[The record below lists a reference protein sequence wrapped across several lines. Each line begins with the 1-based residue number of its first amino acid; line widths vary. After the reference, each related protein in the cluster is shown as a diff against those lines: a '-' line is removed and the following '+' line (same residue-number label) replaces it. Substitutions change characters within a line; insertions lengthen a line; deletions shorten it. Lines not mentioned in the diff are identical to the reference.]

1 MSKVFRSCK
10 NFMKS
15 IGKGR
20 GITFADY
27 KKSCHRKQK
36 RKKQERKN
44 YLKAKSML
52 SQGRE
57 SVVVGNAVYYWG
69 KDKKS
74 IIALEPDFD
83 GMRRV
88 AEMIKKRNSM
98 EDSNVRIL

>member
-1 MSKVFRSCK
+1 MSKRFRSCK
-10 NFMKS
+10 NFLKS
-15 IGKGR
+15 IGNRR

-52 SQGRE
+52 SQGSE
-57 SVVVGNAVYYWG
+57 SVVVGNALYYWG

-74 IIALEPDFD
+74 VVALVPDFD
-83 GMRRV
+83 GIRKVCSMLRES
-88 AEMIKKRNSM
+88 AEKQG
-98 EDSNVRIL
+98 

>member
-1 MSKVFRSCK
+1 MSKSFRSCK

-15 IGKGR
+15 IGNRR
-20 GITFADY
+20 GITFGDY

-44 YLKAKSML
+44 YLKAKSLL

-57 SVVVGNAVYYWG
+57 SVVVGNALYYWG

-74 IIALEPDFD
+74 VVALVPDFEGFRKVCSMLRD
-83 GMRRV
+83 S
-88 AEMIKKRNSM
+88 AEKQG
-98 EDSNVRIL
+98 

>member
-1 MSKVFRSCK
+1 MSKRFKNCK

-57 SVVVGNAVYYWG
+57 SVVVGNALYGWG
-69 KDKKS
+69 KDKEN
-74 IIALEPDFD
+74 IVALVPDFD
-83 GMRRV
+83 GIRRV
-88 AEMIKKRNSM
+88 IEMIKN
-98 EDSNVRIL
+98 EEEEE

>member
-1 MSKVFRSCK
+1 MSKCFRSCK

-52 SQGRE
+52 SQGRKN
-57 SVVVGNAVYYWG
+57 VVIGNTLYCWE

-74 IIALEPDFD
+74 IAAITPDFD
-83 GMRRV
+83 MIRRV
-88 AEMIKKRNSM
+88 FEIIKNG
-98 EDSNVRIL
+98 EV

>member
-1 MSKVFRSCK
+1 MSKRFRSCK
-10 NFMKS
+10 NFLKS
-15 IGKGR
+15 IGNRR

-57 SVVVGNAVYYWG
+57 SVVVGNALYGWG
-69 KDKKS
+69 KDKKY
-74 IIALEPDFD
+74 IVALVPDFD
-83 GMRRV
+83 GIRRV
-88 AEMIKKRNSM
+88 AEMIKNG
-98 EDSNVRIL
+98 EVEEE

>member
-1 MSKVFRSCK
+1 MSKSFRRSK

-15 IGKGR
+15 IGNRR
-20 GITFADY
+20 GITFGDY

-57 SVVVGNAVYYWG
+57 SVVIGNALYGWG
-69 KDKKS
+69 KDKEH
-74 IIALEPDFD
+74 IVALVPDFD
-83 GMRRV
+83 GIRRV
-88 AEMIKKRNSM
+88 IDMIKN
-98 EDSNVRIL
+98 EEEEE

>member
-1 MSKVFRSCK
+1 MSKRFRSCK

-20 GITFADY
+20 GINFADY

-52 SQGRE
+52 GQGRKN
-57 SVVVGNAVYYWG
+57 VVIGNTLYCWE
-69 KDKKS
+69 KDKKT
-74 IIALEPDFD
+74 IAALTPDFD
-83 GMRRV
+83 MTRRV
-88 AEMIKKRNSM
+88 FEIIKEEEN
-98 EDSNVRIL
+98 DA

>member
-1 MSKVFRSCK
+1 MSKRFRSCK

-52 SQGRE
+52 SQGSE
-57 SVVVGNAVYYWG
+57 SVVVGNAPYGWG
-69 KDKKS
+69 KDNKY
-74 IIALEPDFD
+74 IVALVPDFD

-88 AEMIKKRNSM
+88 AEMIKKR
-98 EDSNVRIL
+98 EEEE

>member
-1 MSKVFRSCK
+1 MSKRFRSCK
-10 NFMKS
+10 NFLKS
-15 IGKGR
+15 IGNRR

-57 SVVVGNAVYYWG
+57 SVVVGNALYCWG

-74 IIALEPDFD
+74 IVALVPDFD
-83 GMRRV
+83 GTRR
-88 AEMIKKRNSM
+88 AYEMIKKEEN
-98 EDSNVRIL
+98 NG

>member
-1 MSKVFRSCK
+1 MSKAFRSCK

-15 IGKGR
+15 IGKGI

-57 SVVVGNAVYYWG
+57 SVVIGNALYGWG
-69 KDKKS
+69 KDKEC
-74 IIALEPDFD
+74 IVALVPDFD
-83 GMRRV
+83 GIRKV
-88 AEMIKKRNSM
+88 IEMIKN
-98 EDSNVRIL
+98 EEVEE